1 MNTTISFKNRELTG
15 IANTL
20 GQFKLKGKASLGR
33 SALIRK
39 LASKQE
45 EYVSD
50 RVLIQQKY
58 FEADKDGNLK
68 TQDDGSD
75 KLVPKPELSD
85 KKDPS
90 RLSKDSES
98 NLMSEMNEL
107 SDELANIN
115 FSEYSD
121 RFKALKLSLEDYPY
135 EVEKDDAIVYE
146 RVYDQLE
153 NAFSKGEK

>member
-1 MNTTISFKNRELTG
+1 MKTTISFKNRELAG

-33 SALIRK
+33 STLIRK
-39 LASKQE
+39 LANKQE

-50 RVLIQQKY
+50 RVGIQQKY

-68 TQDDGSD
+68 IQDDGSE
-75 KLVPKPELSD
+75 KLIPKSELSD

-98 NLMSEMNEL
+98 NLNAEMNEL
-107 SDELANIN
+107 SDDLANIN

-121 RFKALKLSLEDYPY
+121 RFKGLKLSLDDYPY
-135 EVEKDDAIVYE
+135 ELEKEDAIAYE

-153 NAFSKGEK
+153 QAFSKGEK

>member
-1 MNTTISFKNRELTG
+1 MKTTISFKNRELAG

-33 SALIRK
+33 STLIRK

-68 TQDDGSD
+68 TQDDGSE
-75 KLVPKPELSD
+75 KLIPKSELSD

-90 RLSKDSES
+90 KLSKDSES
-98 NLMSEMNEL
+98 NLNVEMNEL
-107 SDELANIN
+107 SDDLANIN

-121 RFKALKLSLEDYPY
+121 RFKGLKLSLDDYPY
-135 EVEKDDAIVYE
+135 ELEKEDAIVYE

-153 NAFSKGEK
+153 QAFSKGEK